1 MCVLLG
7 KAIFRIVQEQ
17 DGKGSSQETGDP
29 GNGTV
34 SVYEGFSWMWKTDIW
49 VLWKAVY
56 LPFTRELPIHQDSL
70 GLAGTL

>member
-34 SVYEGFSWMWKTDIW
+34 SVYEGFSWMRKADIW
-49 VLWKAVY
+49 VL
-56 LPFTRELPIHQDSL
+56 
-70 GLAGTL
+70 